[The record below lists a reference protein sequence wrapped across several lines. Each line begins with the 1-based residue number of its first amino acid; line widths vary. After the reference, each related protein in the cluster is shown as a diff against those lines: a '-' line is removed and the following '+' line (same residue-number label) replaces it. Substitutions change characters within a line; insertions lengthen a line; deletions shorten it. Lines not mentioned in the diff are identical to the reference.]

1 MSLRSHT
8 TAVILPF
15 VLAVDLPCQFMAQ
28 NSNDERSLS
37 ATVERLNLTIPLD
50 VVTPLSLRSALE
62 ELARVPCNQTAI
74 ANLDQWL
81 EKAATGG
88 MLMPISA
95 YMSTR
100 HDRAGRSKK
109 VDSQWGYRA
118 KRAWVRTIR

>member
-1 MSLRSHT
+1 
-8 TAVILPF
+8 
-15 VLAVDLPCQFMAQ
+15 MAQ

-88 MLMPISA
+88 MLPMPISA

-109 VDSQWGYRA
+109 VDSQWVIEA